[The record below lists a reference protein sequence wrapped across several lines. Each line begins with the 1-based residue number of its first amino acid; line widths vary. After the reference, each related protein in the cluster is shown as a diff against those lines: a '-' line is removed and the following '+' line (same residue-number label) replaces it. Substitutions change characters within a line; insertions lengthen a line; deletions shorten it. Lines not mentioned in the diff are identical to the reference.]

1 MLNESTYLQ
10 LDLKAGE
17 AISLTGTH
25 GSELVCVRGQIW
37 LTEERSSRDVTL
49 RAGRSFRLRGTGRTA
64 IQAIGTAGDAS
75 CRVLLPQPR
84 GLRALLSGWV
94 RLIAGQAG
102 DYCLVFSR
110 KHAAPRNDA
119 PA

>member
-17 AISLTGTH
+17 AISLTGTR
-25 GSELVCVRGQIW
+25 GSELLCVRGQIW
-37 LTEERSSRDVTL
+37 LTEENSSRDVTL
-49 RAGRSFRLRGTGRTA
+49 RAGQRFHLGGPGRTA
-64 IQAIGTAGDAS
+64 IQAIGAAGDAS
-75 CRVLLPQPR
+75 CRLLLPQPR
-84 GLRALLSGWV
+84 GLRALLAGWV
-94 RLIAGQAG
+94 RSIAGQAG

-110 KHAAPRNDA
+110 KHAAPRSDA